1 MLPERKTIRLDPSR
15 YLGRNIYF
23 LTFCCEGRAR
33 VFGNADRALWIV
45 EMIRKEAVDRIE
57 AQPRKEA
64 AHLKVAPT
72 KENTKDEFLVHA
84 YCAMPDHVH
93 VVVEG
98 ASDGSD
104 VGRFVKAFKQVTA
117 FYYKQET
124 GERLW
129 QKKYYDHILRG
140 SDSLD
145 AVMWYV
151 WLNPV
156 RAGLCEDARSY
167 AYSGSFTLD
176 WNGKSL
182 SVEKWVPPW
191 KDRKDKK

>member
-1 MLPERKTIRLDPSR
+1 VLPERKTIRLDHSK

-23 LTFCCEGRAR
+23 LTFCCEGRSR
-33 VFGNADRALWIV
+33 VFENEDWASWIV
-45 EMIRKEAVDRIE
+45 QTIRKEATG
-57 AQPRKEA
+57 EA

-72 KENTKDEFLVHA
+72 KAEFLVHA
-84 YCAMPDHVH
+84 YCVMPDHVH

-98 ASDGSD
+98 ARDQSDMGK
-104 VGRFVKAFKQVTA
+104 FVKAFKQVTA

-140 SDSLD
+140 ADTLD

-156 RAGLCEDARSY
+156 RAGLCADARSY
-167 AYSGSFTLD
+167 AYSGSFALD
-176 WNGKSL
+176 WNSAIRDAK
-182 SVEKWVPPW
+182 EWVPPW
-191 KDRKDKK
+191 KEAGHQDTERPK

>member
-1 MLPERKTIRLDPSR
+1 MLPERKTIRLDHSK

-23 LTFCCEGRAR
+23 LTFCCEDRFR
-33 VFGNADRALWIV
+33 VFENADLATWIV
-45 EMIRKEAVDRIE
+45 QMLRKISEMEG
-57 AQPRKEA
+57 
-64 AHLKVAPT
+64 
-72 KENTKDEFLVHA
+72 FLAHA
-84 YCAMPDHVH
+84 YCVMPDHVH

-98 ASDGSD
+98 KCDESD

-117 FYYKQET
+117 FHFKQET

-191 KDRKDKK
+191 KDRKDEK